1 MIGKHTEGA
10 IKIKQLEETIRLKDQ
25 EIKDI
30 KNSVADILLRIKI
43 INESNSYG
51 DPSIKKRKISELCTD
66 TRYELLIDE
75 IDEPYKKEKTYYR
88 KDKIKELSSTN
99 QSEDSS
105 ND

>member
-1 MIGKHTEGA
+1 MKGKHTEQS
-10 IKIKQLEETIRLKDQ
+10 IKIKQLEETIKLKDK

-30 KNSVADILLRIKI
+30 KTSLADILLHIRVL
-43 INESNSYG
+43 NESISYG
-51 DPSIKKRKISELCTD
+51 DPSIKKRKISEICTD

-75 IDEPYKKEKTYYR
+75 IDVLYR

-105 ND
+105 NG

>member
-1 MIGKHTEGA
+1 MIGKHSEES
-10 IKIKQLEETIRLKDQ
+10 IKIKQLEETIRLRDQ

-43 INESNSYG
+43 LNESNSYG

-75 IDEPYKKEKTYYR
+75 IDETYKKEKTYYR